1 MISSQDGTED
11 RLPRAA
17 LRPWRA
23 AWSPAGSAGAAAAAG
38 ATSAGDGVE
47 AAGAAGPV
55 AAAGAAAVGESAA
68 LENATEAAS

>member
-23 AWSPAGSAGAAAAAG
+23 ACSLTGSVDSEAAEGAS
-38 ATSAGDGVE
+38 SAGDGGEVTGV
-47 AAGAAGPV
+47 AAGSCLPMSLGGPGFFCGRSV
-55 AAAGAAAVGESAA
+55 P
-68 LENATEAAS
+68 LWC

>member
-23 AWSPAGSAGAAAAAG
+23 ACSLAGSADAGGAEGAA
-38 ATSAGDGVE
+38 SAGDGGE
-47 AAGAAGPV
+47 AAGA
-55 AAAGAAAVGESAA
+55 ESAA
-68 LENATEAAS
+68 L